1 MVLGRLTECQEKQ
14 EAADKQRRCMSKEN
28 RPAHEQQMRY
38 RYPHRYRA
46 VVIITQI
53 ALTITIVICQ
63 LTGKSTQLLAEKS
76 KV

>member
-1 MVLGRLTECQEKQ
+1 
-14 EAADKQRRCMSKEN
+14 MSKEN

-53 ALTITIVICQ
+53 ALTITIVIYQ